1 MINWD
6 LLRENN
12 SLEDFYNILYRNKPH
27 RNSKL
32 YAKWDYLESITYE
45 ILLDE
50 ENESKNEKIIEKI
63 IEFFRRTKER
73 NNIIGENV

>member
-50 ENESKNEKIIEKI
+50 ENDSKNEKIIDKI
-63 IEFFRRTKER
+63 IEFLEEQKKEV
-73 NNIIGENV
+73 IL

>member
-50 ENESKNEKIIEKI
+50 ENESKNEKIIDKI
-63 IEFFRRTKER
+63 IEFLEEQKKE
-73 NNIIGENV
+73 IIL

>member
-32 YAKWDYLESITYE
+32 YSKWDYLESITYE

-50 ENESKNEKIIEKI
+50 ENESKNEKIIDKI
-63 IEFFRRTKER
+63 IEFLEEQKKE
-73 NNIIGENV
+73 IIL

>member
-50 ENESKNEKIIEKI
+50 ENDSKNEKIIDKI
-63 IEFFRRTKER
+63 IEFLEEQKKE
-73 NNIIGENV
+73 IIL

>member
-32 YAKWDYLESITYE
+32 YAIWDYLESIAYE

-50 ENESKNEKIIEKI
+50 ENESKNEKIIDKI
-63 IEFFRRTKER
+63 IEFLEEQKKE
-73 NNIIGENV
+73 IIL

>member
-50 ENESKNEKIIEKI
+50 ENDSKNEKIIDKI
-63 IEFFRRTKER
+63 IEFLEEKKKE
-73 NNIIGENV
+73 IIL

>member
-12 SLEDFYNILYRNKPH
+12 SLEDFYNILYGNKPH

-50 ENESKNEKIIEKI
+50 ENDSKNEKIIDKI
-63 IEFFRRTKER
+63 IEFLEEQKKE
-73 NNIIGENV
+73 IIL